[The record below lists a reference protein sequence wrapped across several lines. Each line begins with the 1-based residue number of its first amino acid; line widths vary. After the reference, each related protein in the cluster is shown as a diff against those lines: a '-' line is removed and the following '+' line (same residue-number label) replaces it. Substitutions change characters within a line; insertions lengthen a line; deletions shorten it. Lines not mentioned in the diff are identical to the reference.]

1 MSEQVESGS
10 RKDEADGWNRIIPKD
25 PQERA
30 RLALA
35 ELFAPVEPD
44 GGWRIRRW
52 DEAWWR
58 YDGVR
63 FCPMSEESLRAVLTP
78 WLSSFYHLKEVKGD
92 DGGRQLRPVRFVPK
106 DSMVTELVNYLK
118 SDTLIETKRMP
129 AWIAD
134 HFVEGSPVWPRPGD
148 GQPWKR
154 VLTTREAVDSGLP
167 DPLET
172 IIWHNGV
179 MDIRAWLAGKLRLL
193 PHSERL
199 FAATALPYDCPV
211 KELVE
216 VGDDAEG
223 LDRLIGTLAPTWV
236 EFLDRVSGGDP
247 EWEFLL
253 SQFCGYCLTPWTK
266 YEVILVMTGA
276 SRAGKGTIMNGG
288 LTSLVGDEN
297 VASSSPAAILD
308 KFHLY
313 TLIGKHV
320 AVMPDADVGRSTDAI
335 LAAETIKKISGGDPI
350 YADRKHKDPLPA
362 VRLSCKIVIMCN
374 RMPTLPDPTGAL
386 ANRFRV
392 LPFEESAAGKE
403 EWRFKDPEIMD
414 REAVGRM
421 IWALR
426 GLKRLVA
433 MDRFVQPV
441 SGAEVLDEYRDYAD
455 PLRKFAEDCL
465 KRADGTWTSSNEL
478 YEVWKRWC
486 NAAGQNIKSHAW
498 FCLQLRT
505 ACPWIRRVQRRVGG
519 DRSWGY
525 EGVTITSAAPDAIPV
540 SWAPAPPL

>member
-1 MSEQVESGS
+1 MSD
-10 RKDEADGWNRIIPKD
+10 KADGVPRGNEEGWNRLIPKD

-35 ELFAPVEPD
+35 ELFSPREPD

-52 DEAWWR
+52 DETWWR
-58 YDGVR
+58 HDGVR
-63 FCPMSEESLRAVLTP
+63 FVPMAEESLRAVLTP
-78 WLSSFYHLKEVKGD
+78 WLSSFYHLKEVKDEEGQR
-92 DGGRQLRPVRFVPK
+92 RQRPVRFVPK
-106 DSMVTELVNYLK
+106 DSMVSELVNYLK
-118 SDTLIETKRMP
+118 SETIVETARMP
-129 AWIAD
+129 AWIRGQ
-134 HFVEGSPVWPRPGD
+134 FVDGVPVWPRPGSEEAM
-148 GQPWKR
+148 PWKR
-154 VLTTREAVDSGLP
+154 VLTTREAIAAGMP

-172 IIWHNGV
+172 IIWNNGV
-179 MDIRAWLAGKLRLL
+179 MDIRAWLGGKLRLL

-211 KELVE
+211 KELRE
-216 VGDDAEG
+216 VGDDTEG
-223 LDRLIGTLAPTWV
+223 LDELIGRLAPTWV
-236 EFLDRVSGGDP
+236 EFLDRVSGGDQ

-320 AVMPDADVGRSTDAI
+320 VVMPDADVGRSTDAI
-335 LAAETIKKISGGDPI
+335 LSAETMKKISGGDPI

-362 VRLSCKIVIMCN
+362 VRLSCKMVIMCN
-374 RMPTLPDPTGAL
+374 RMPSLPDPSGAL

-403 EWRFKDPEIMD
+403 EWRFKDPAIME

-421 IWALR
+421 LWALR
-426 GLKRLVA
+426 GLKRLVT
-433 MDRFVQPV
+433 MDRFIQPA
-441 SGAEVLDEYRDYAD
+441 SGAELLDEYRDYSD
-455 PLRKFAEDCL
+455 PLRKFTEDCL
-465 KRADGTWTSSNEL
+465 QRVDGSWTASAEL

-486 NAAGQNIKSHAW
+486 DAAGCKAKSQAW
-498 FCLQLRT
+498 FLLQLRT
-505 ACPWIRRVQRRVGG
+505 ACPWIRRVQRRTNG
-519 DRSWGY
+519 DRAWGY
-525 EGVTITSAAPDAIPV
+525 EGITITCSMPEAATV
-540 SWAPAPPL
+540 WSPAPPL